1 MIWFSN
7 SRNCQKISPCFQ
19 CYWLEAE
26 RLLHSRLRCQPIFQ
40 ACMYGLG
47 RWRKKRLKPLMIG
60 VLAVALIHHRRPR
73 SRFFWW
79 KSPNRLEVGNRC
91 VICRFRSPLWS
102 QFFRLSYPDGCI
114 PSQPDV
120 VSHTIWSALPKTPDQ
135 AGMAFGTRWFRQ
147 LILINAISFVPVRI
161 NTFKVLSGGLHG

>member
-47 RWRKKRLKPLMIG
+47 RWRKKRLKPLMIR
-60 VLAVALIHHRRPR
+60 VLAAELIHHRRPR
-73 SRFFWW
+73 SRFFGGNPQIVSRSEIDVWFAGFAVRCDLSFFALVTRIVVFPA
-79 KSPNRLEVGNRC
+79 SPT
-91 VICRFRSPLWS
+91 WS
-102 QFFRLSYPDGCI
+102 RIQFDPHCQKRQTKLAWLSAQGDFAN
-114 PSQPDV
+114 
-120 VSHTIWSALPKTPDQ
+120 WS
-135 AGMAFGTRWFRQ
+135 
-147 LILINAISFVPVRI
+147 
-161 NTFKVLSGGLHG
+161 